1 MKHHSMNIR
10 VYYEDTDLGGVVYYA
25 NYLRFIERARSE
37 WIREL
42 GIDQIK
48 MRNEEEAIFVVTKI
62 KADYLSPAHFDD
74 ILTVDTK
81 IKVVSPVRAYFYQ
94 NIFREEKVM
103 GGYLT
108 RLLPIFFA
116 ITLFLFGNSIK
127 SHLFLNIVL
136 LYQFNFSKFLWMSN
150 LINSVN
156 YFLNPKGS

>member
-74 ILTVDTK
+74 ILTVDTR

-94 NIFREEKVM
+94 NIFREEKVIFRSEVCVTCTSNSGKVM
-103 GGYLT
+103 
-108 RLLPIFFA
+108 RLPEK
-116 ITLFLFGNSIK
+116 IK
-127 SHLFLNIVL
+127 IL
-136 LYQFNFSKFLWMSN
+136 MT
-150 LINSVN
+150 
-156 YFLNPKGS
+156 

>member
-74 ILTVDTK
+74 ILMVDTR

-94 NIFREEKVM
+94 NIFREEKVIFRSEVCVTCTSNS
-103 GGYLT
+103 GKVL
-108 RLLPIFFA
+108 RLPEK
-116 ITLFLFGNSIK
+116 IK
-127 SHLFLNIVL
+127 IL
-136 LYQFNFSKFLWMSN
+136 MT
-150 LINSVN
+150 
-156 YFLNPKGS
+156 

>member
-74 ILTVDTK
+74 ILTVDTR

-94 NIFREEKVM
+94 NIFREEKVIFRSEVCVTCTSISCKV
-103 GGYLT
+103 L
-108 RLLPIFFA
+108 RLPEKIK
-116 ITLFLFGNSIK
+116 TL
-127 SHLFLNIVL
+127 
-136 LYQFNFSKFLWMSN
+136 MT
-150 LINSVN
+150 
-156 YFLNPKGS
+156 

>member
-48 MRNEEEAIFVVTKI
+48 MRNEEEAIFVVTKV

-74 ILTVDTK
+74 ILTVDTR

-94 NIFREEKVM
+94 NIYREEKVIFRSEVCVTCTSNS
-103 GGYLT
+103 GKVL
-108 RLLPIFFA
+108 RLPEK
-116 ITLFLFGNSIK
+116 IK
-127 SHLFLNIVL
+127 IL
-136 LYQFNFSKFLWMSN
+136 MT
-150 LINSVN
+150 
-156 YFLNPKGS
+156 

>member
-10 VYYEDTDLGGVVYYA
+10 VYYEDTDLAGVVYYA

-37 WIREL
+37 WIREI

-74 ILTVDTK
+74 ILTVDTR

-94 NIFREEKVM
+94 NIFREEKVIFRSEVCVTCTSNS
-103 GGYLT
+103 GKVL
-108 RLLPIFFA
+108 RLPEK
-116 ITLFLFGNSIK
+116 IK
-127 SHLFLNIVL
+127 IL
-136 LYQFNFSKFLWMSN
+136 MT
-150 LINSVN
+150 
-156 YFLNPKGS
+156 

>member
-48 MRNEEEAIFVVTKI
+48 MRNEEKAIFVVTKI
-62 KADYLSPAHFDD
+62 KADYLSPARFDD

-94 NIFREEKVM
+94 NIFREEKVIFKAEVCVTCTSNS
-103 GGYLT
+103 GKVL
-108 RLLPIFFA
+108 RLPEK
-116 ITLFLFGNSIK
+116 IK
-127 SHLFLNIVL
+127 IL
-136 LYQFNFSKFLWMSN
+136 MT
-150 LINSVN
+150 
-156 YFLNPKGS
+156 

>member
-74 ILTVDTK
+74 ILTVDTR

-94 NIFREEKVM
+94 NIFREEKVIFRSEVCVTCTSNS
-103 GGYLT
+103 GKVL
-108 RLLPIFFA
+108 RLPEKIKIL
-116 ITLFLFGNSIK
+116 IT
-127 SHLFLNIVL
+127 
-136 LYQFNFSKFLWMSN
+136 
-150 LINSVN
+150 
-156 YFLNPKGS
+156 

>member
-1 MKHHSMNIR
+1 MNIR

-37 WIREL
+37 WIREI

-74 ILTVDTK
+74 ILTVDTR

-94 NIFREEKVM
+94 NIFREEKVIFRSEVCVTCTSNS
-103 GGYLT
+103 GKVL
-108 RLLPIFFA
+108 RLPEK
-116 ITLFLFGNSIK
+116 IK
-127 SHLFLNIVL
+127 IL
-136 LYQFNFSKFLWMSN
+136 MT
-150 LINSVN
+150 
-156 YFLNPKGS
+156 

>member
-1 MKHHSMNIR
+1 MTHHSMNIR

-37 WIREL
+37 WIRDL

-48 MRNEEEAIFVVTKI
+48 MRDEEETIFVVTKI

-94 NIFREEKVM
+94 NIVREEKVIFKAEVCVTCTSNS
-103 GGYLT
+103 GKVL
-108 RLLPIFFA
+108 RLPEK
-116 ITLFLFGNSIK
+116 IK
-127 SHLFLNIVL
+127 IL
-136 LYQFNFSKFLWMSN
+136 MT
-150 LINSVN
+150 
-156 YFLNPKGS
+156 

>member
-37 WIREL
+37 WIRSL

-48 MRNEEEAIFVVTKI
+48 MRDEDEAIFVVTKI

-94 NIFREEKVM
+94 NIFREEKVIFKAEVCVTCTSNF
-103 GGYLT
+103 GRVL
-108 RLLPIFFA
+108 RLPEK
-116 ITLFLFGNSIK
+116 IK
-127 SHLFLNIVL
+127 IL
-136 LYQFNFSKFLWMSN
+136 MT
-150 LINSVN
+150 
-156 YFLNPKGS
+156 

>member
-1 MKHHSMNIR
+1 MNIR

-74 ILTVDTK
+74 ILTVDTR

-94 NIFREEKVM
+94 NIFREEKVIFRSEVCVTCTSNS
-103 GGYLT
+103 GKVL
-108 RLLPIFFA
+108 RLPEKIKIL
-116 ITLFLFGNSIK
+116 IT
-127 SHLFLNIVL
+127 
-136 LYQFNFSKFLWMSN
+136 
-150 LINSVN
+150 
-156 YFLNPKGS
+156 

>member
-37 WIREL
+37 WIRGL

-48 MRNEEEAIFVVTKI
+48 MRDEDEAIFVVTKI

-94 NIFREEKVM
+94 NIFREEKVIFKAEVCVACTSNS
-103 GGYLT
+103 GKVL
-108 RLLPIFFA
+108 RLPEK
-116 ITLFLFGNSIK
+116 IK
-127 SHLFLNIVL
+127 IL
-136 LYQFNFSKFLWMSN
+136 MT
-150 LINSVN
+150 
-156 YFLNPKGS
+156 